1 MVYEVISTS
10 FLQVPAAKTF
20 PKSRSRPNPR
30 NTSTSKNSNKTLE
43 SKKQEAAICLPKFS
57 SQGTYVSVEASKK
70 NTYFLSYV
78 ATP

>member
-1 MVYEVISTS
+1 MRS
-10 FLQVPAAKTF
+10 FLLLFSKYLQ
-20 PKSRSRPNPR
+20 PKPFQRVDRDQ
-30 NTSTSKNSNKTLE
+30 TLE
-43 SKKQEAAICLPKFS
+43 TLLHARTPTKRWKVKQEAAICLLKFS